1 MVKFETNGKLGTA
14 SINLPTSVN
23 ELTGDY
29 LYLLTKH
36 ISVADN
42 YSLIALCHKE
52 KLSNFVIA
60 GRGNKNEMS
69 TAVVP
74 LFVKSGYIDIKSDS
88 TFIKSISSGEKLII
102 SPSALSLGY
111 HVNVATNDLT
121 MGKFAALID
130 GDKDAMRNALA
141 LNTDVYFIEF
151 KLIPNNEIIGVY
163 NSIDDKFIN
172 PFSISRTAIN

>member
-1 MVKFETNGKLGTA
+1 MVKFETNGKLGKAT
-14 SINLPTSVN
+14 INFPTSIN

-29 LYLLTKH
+29 LYSLTKH

-42 YSLIALCHKE
+42 YSLVALCHKE

-60 GRGNKNEMS
+60 GRGNKGEMS
-69 TAVVP
+69 TSVVP
-74 LFVKSGYIDIKSDS
+74 LFVKAGKTDAP
-88 TFIKSISSGEKLII
+88 FIKEIKEASKVII

-111 HVNVATNDLT
+111 HVNVANNDLN
-121 MGKFAALID
+121 MGKFTALID

-141 LNTDVYFIEF
+141 LNTNVYFIEF
-151 KLIPNNEIIGVY
+151 KLIPNNEIVGVY

-172 PFSISRTAIN
+172 PFGISRTAEA